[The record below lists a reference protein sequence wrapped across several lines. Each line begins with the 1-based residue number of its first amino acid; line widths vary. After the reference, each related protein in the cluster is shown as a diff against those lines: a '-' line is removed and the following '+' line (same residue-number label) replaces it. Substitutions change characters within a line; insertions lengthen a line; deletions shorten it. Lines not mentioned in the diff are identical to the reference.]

1 MLLQVQ
7 ELLHLLSREWDRT
20 RMNVI
25 LVSLYLASFYRGKM
39 DGRKTTEQNRK
50 YSAQNSE
57 RASELRTEGHGP
69 G

>member
-1 MLLQVQ
+1 MEEKQQ
-7 ELLHLLSREWDRT
+7 NT
-20 RMNVI
+20 
-25 LVSLYLASFYRGKM
+25 SFYRGKM